1 MELAL
6 DLTSNRET
14 KKYNTINAYL
24 TGDVYKKI
32 REMAFDNS
40 ISMSCYAVKLVE
52 SFLSIIKDD
61 INEYR
66 RQSLRFKNRF
76 QVYSTKIKEK
86 RKIGVV
92 LNDDSYNRLKNFS
105 IDNNITMSEIIRV
118 LINDDIDNGTVYSN
132 MSNGYKHEQILP
144 QEDKFEMY
152 IDLG

>member
-6 DLTSNRET
+6 DITSNRET
-14 KKYNTINAYL
+14 KKYNTINTYL

-40 ISMSCYAVKLVE
+40 ISMSCYVVKLVE
-52 SFLSIIKDD
+52 SFLSIIKGD

-76 QVYSTKIKEK
+76 QVYSTKIKER

-92 LNDDSYNRLKNFS
+92 LNDDSYNGLKNFS

-118 LINDDIDNGTVYSN
+118 LINDDIDNGTIYGN
-132 MSNGYKHEQILP
+132 MSNGYRHEQILP
-144 QEDKFEMY
+144 QKDKFEMY